1 VIKFTRRHMKQ
12 TMTIGY
18 IYCFSNPAMPG
29 LLKIGYTERPVEQRL
44 EEANLPNTWGPP
56 MPYMVEFAKLV
67 REPNAKEQIIHKL
80 LHDKRVNPKREFFR
94 VTVEHVR
101 LLFDLVDGTSWDA
114 DGGSL
119 PEPAPAEQKDDVLHQ
134 FLDKHIYPP
143 NEDGQTVPWTH
154 VAAAFQTWK
163 RENGITR
170 GDAMKLREL
179 LIAQYGKPNRG
190 EGWTGF
196 RLQTPRR
203 NSVIVKL

>member
-1 VIKFTRRHMKQ
+1 
-12 TMTIGY
+12 MTIGY

-56 MPYMVEFAKLV
+56 MPYIVEFAKLV
-67 REPNAKEQIIHKL
+67 RDPNTKEQIIHKL
-80 LHDKRVNPKREFFR
+80 LHDKRVNPKREFFS
-94 VTVEHVR
+94 VTVQHVR

-114 DGGSL
+114 EGGSL
-119 PEPAPAEQKDDVLHQ
+119 PLPEPDQKDDVLHQ

-143 NEDGQTVPWTH
+143 TEDGQTVPWTH

-196 RLQTPRR
+196 RLQIPRR
-203 NSVIVKL
+203 NSVVVKL